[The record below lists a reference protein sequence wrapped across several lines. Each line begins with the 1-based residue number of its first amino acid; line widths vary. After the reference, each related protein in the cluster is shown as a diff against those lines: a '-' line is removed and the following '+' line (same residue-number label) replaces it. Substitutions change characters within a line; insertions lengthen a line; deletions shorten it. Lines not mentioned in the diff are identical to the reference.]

1 MGFSLFG
8 LSGKDLAIGG
18 ITAAFSMI
26 PGAGVV
32 LGPLAGAA
40 TSAIWAH
47 ADGKDWDASI
57 QQGLVD
63 GALGALPVGRI
74 FGRTLERLAAGQAG
88 RLGRLGMQNG
98 AQRLLGLGQR
108 LGPAGPGGI
117 GPRALRDSWGLIG
130 TRAVGRGLGAAGMNA
145 IYDSVSSKP
154 SVDLAELPIKPIS

>member
-47 ADGKDWDASI
+47 ADGKDWGASI

-63 GALGALPVGRI
+63 GALGALPVGRM
-74 FGRTLERLAAGQAG
+74 FGGALRGLANGTG
-88 RLGRLGMQNG
+88 RAARLGMQNG
-98 AQRLLGLGQR
+98 AQRILGLGQR
-108 LGPAGPGGI
+108 FAALPAGQM
-117 GPRALRDSWGLIG
+117 GPRALLDSWGLIG
-130 TRAVGRGLGAAGMNA
+130 TRAFGRGVGAAYMNKL
-145 IYDSVSSKP
+145 YDSMTATSQPGLS
-154 SVDLAELPIKPIS
+154 ELPVKIIS